1 MGVKRI
7 GNDRYH
13 KVEKNGRLVYV
24 LKPQYKNKTSKKHS
38 KYHIT
43 AHDRAVDAD
52 NGQKARGSHW
62 GKDLDKIHDDIH
74 KAEEH
79 RDISEHD
86 REVDRENGRDARG
99 W

>member
-1 MGVKRI
+1 MGEKRK
-7 GNDRYH
+7 GNPKYKR
-13 KVEKNGRLVYV
+13 VRKNGRWVYE
-24 LKPQYKNKTSKKHS
+24 LKHKGSGERHRRDE
-38 KYHIT
+38 HIT
-43 AHDRAVDAD
+43 ARDRAIDRQ
-52 NGQKARGSHW
+52 NGSDARGSHW

-79 RDISEHD
+79 RDISKHD